1 MENIFPYTNKP
12 EDLTRLLTMLGTIEA
27 PEGNADIKFIKT
39 LGFSASS
46 SKHLSDILKSLG
58 FIDDSDNATDIWKAY
73 QTSEEKGKVIAQQIA
88 RAYAELFDH
97 VMCPYLEGDDSLVEF
112 FKNTSKASEK
122 ELVMML
128 ETFRILNDFAD
139 YSDLLD
145 EKEYNGLLP
154 STKMEEKVPQVK
166 VDPNLQLNIQVLID
180 PNTSDEKIETIF
192 KNMRKYLLGKEN

>member
-1 MENIFPYTNKP
+1 MENIFPYTSKP
-12 EDLTRLLTMLGTIEA
+12 EDLTSLLTKLQTVETPLGK
-27 PEGNADIKFIKT
+27 ADIKFIKS

-46 SKHLSDILKSLG
+46 GKYLSGILKSLG

-73 QTSEEKGKVIAQQIA
+73 RTSEEKGKIFARQVAQV
-88 RAYAELFDH
+88 YAELFDH
-97 VMCPYLEGDDSLVEF
+97 VMCPYLEGDDSIVDF

-122 ELVMML
+122 ELVLML

-145 EKEYNGLLP
+145 EKEYNGLLSP
-154 STKMEEKVPQVK
+154 TKAEEKVPKVK

-180 PNTSDEKIETIF
+180 PNTPDEKIETIF
-192 KNMRKYLLGKEN
+192 KNMRKYLLGKED